1 MDAVLIGNFDGVHLG
16 HQALVREEREQAR
29 AESVIAVTF
38 DGHPRSRLGGGAP
51 PMLTSAEDRS
61 RLLQQ
66 AGVTRVE
73 ALRLDN
79 ELLGR
84 SPEDFIAWLHARVP
98 FGLIVEGAD
107 FRFGRARSGDVRTLQ
122 MIGERIG
129 FRTLVASQVEV
140 SLCDGNVVAARSSL
154 VRWLLELGRVADAA
168 RVLGRP
174 HEIAGPVVHGAQRG
188 RELGYPTA
196 NVNPC
201 GVMLPADGVYA
212 VEVTSAEGDLWRGAA
227 SIGTNP
233 TFGEQPR
240 TLEVHILG
248 VPRSLDL
255 YGTTVRVR
263 FLRWI
268 RGMVRFDSVDDLI
281 HQMERDCE
289 RVGA

>member
-1 MDAVLIGNFDGVHLG
+1 MDAVLIGNFDGV
-16 HQALVREEREQAR
+16 QALVREAREQAR
-29 AESVIAVTF
+29 VESVIAVTF

-212 VEVTSAEGDLWRGAA
+212 VEVTTAEGDLWRGAA

>member
-16 HQALVREEREQAR
+16 HQALVREAREQAR
-29 AESVIAVTF
+29 VESVIAVTF

-73 ALRLDN
+73 ALRLDD

-129 FRTLVASQVEV
+129 FRTLVANQVEV

-212 VEVTSAEGDLWRGAA
+212 VEVTTAEGDLWRGAA

-248 VPRSLDL
+248 VPPSLDL